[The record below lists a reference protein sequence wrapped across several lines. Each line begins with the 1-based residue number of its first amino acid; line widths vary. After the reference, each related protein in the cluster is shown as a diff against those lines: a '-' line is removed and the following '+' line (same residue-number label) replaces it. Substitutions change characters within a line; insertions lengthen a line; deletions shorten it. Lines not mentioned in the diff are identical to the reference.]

1 MDQAESP
8 NVVALQ
14 QEPIGQ
20 QPRDV
25 SATKTSIPTGNSALP
40 SVDDKA
46 ADEAPLV
53 DIALASVRER
63 TDVALSVAPEE
74 ELAAIRAEVYRLSE
88 NVAEIGSASVRV
100 LRATS
105 ENVLEDAR
113 ARIKTRPLR
122 AVAWAMLAG
131 FLFGAVR

>member
-1 MDQAESP
+1 MDPAESL
-8 NVVALQ
+8 VVTLQ
-14 QEPIGQ
+14 QEPSGQ

-25 SATKTSIPTGNSALP
+25 SATKTSIPTGSAVQP
-40 SVDDKA
+40 SIDDKA

-53 DIALASVRER
+53 DIALASVREHK
-63 TDVALSVAPEE
+63 DAVLSVAPDE
-74 ELAAIRAEVYRLSE
+74 ELAALRAEVSRLGE
-88 NVAEIGSASVRV
+88 NVAEIGPASVRV
-100 LRATS
+100 LRAKS
-105 ENVLEDAR
+105 GDVLEEAR